1 MSGVKELRLV
11 VATSVPFSSFTGSS
25 LRLMLLKPHNGEP
38 HVKNQFGISGPQ
50 ITNV

>member
-11 VATSVPFSSFTGSS
+11 VAASVPFNSFTGSF

-38 HVKNQFGISGPQ
+38 HIKNQFGVSGPQ